1 MAEAMEGWTR
11 VSVATKKG
19 ERTIRTTRGIFVG
32 AMKTLV
38 RLSRG
43 RSVTSLV
50 GWHVW
55 GEDDCQKVRL
65 RWRTRQADVHV
76 ICDACEELFRFPR
89 KMSSFKKFQQWAE
102 SETKL
107 AQVRAMRAE
116 AIREECLTGG
126 GRIH

>member
-11 VSVATKKG
+11 VDVPTREGAKTIWTKPELFLVARQALVELSQGGSV
-19 ERTIRTTRGIFVG
+19 
-32 AMKTLV
+32 
-38 RLSRG
+38 S
-43 RSVTSLV
+43 SLV
-50 GWHVW
+50 GWHSRD
-55 GEDDCQKVRL
+55 EKTCQAVRL
-65 RWRTRQADVHV
+65 RWRAGQADVHV